1 MSLTSL
7 TTVLAL
13 ALVAQ
18 ISLATRAA
26 AQSPASSCDSSSADS
41 VARNRA
47 RSDTSAARCATTSA
61 RGTML
66 APVEITGHAAGR
78 TGYVVQGA
86 IAATKTATP
95 LVDVPQS
102 ATVVTRQLMDDQS
115 MQSMADVVRYIPG
128 ISIAQ
133 GEGNRDQVTIRGN
146 GSSADFFVDGVR
158 DDAQYFRDLYN
169 LDRVEALKGS
179 NALLFGRGG
188 GGGVLNRV
196 TKQPEWRAIRA
207 LTLEGGSFDDRR
219 GSIDVGQGLSPAVAA
234 RLNAVYEN
242 SGMYRDNVS
251 LTRYGINPTVTFAP
265 GTKHTRITLAYE
277 YFSDD
282 RTADRGI
289 PSYQGL
295 PIRMGVATFFGNP
308 DINYARARVNAADAT
323 ITHEFHSGIRL
334 SNHARFSS
342 YSKHYQNVYPGA
354 VDSSGAM
361 VTLSAYNHSTPRR
374 NIFNQTDATYAL
386 ATGAVHHTL
395 LAGAELGQESSDNV
409 RNTGYFNDSTTSILA
424 PVADPTVYTPVSFRQ
439 SATDANAH
447 TTATTHSLYF
457 QDHVELSI
465 RWQLVAGV
473 RYDHFGIRY
482 HDNRSNVSLNR
493 SDDMIAPRLGVIFK
507 PATPVS
513 IYASRSVSYLP
524 GAGDQF
530 STLTATT
537 QGLRP
542 ERFTNYEV
550 GAKWDVAR
558 RLAFAA
564 ALYRLDRTNTR
575 SPDPVDPTRMLQTGS
590 QRSTGFELGASG
602 RITSAWM
609 IAGGYSHQNAT
620 ITSTT
625 TAAPAGAT
633 VALVPRNTLTL
644 WNKVQVSRTIGAG
657 LGVSH
662 RSDMF
667 AAVNNQVTL
676 PAYTEMDGAL
686 YVTLSRSL
694 RAQLYLENLL
704 DVRYYQ
710 SANNNN
716 NITPGSPRA
725 VRFSIMTA
733 F

>member
-1 MSLTSL
+1 
-7 TTVLAL
+7 
-13 ALVAQ
+13 
-18 ISLATRAA
+18 
-26 AQSPASSCDSSSADS
+26 
-41 VARNRA
+41 
-47 RSDTSAARCATTSA
+47 
-61 RGTML
+61 
-66 APVEITGHAAGR
+66 
-78 TGYVVQGA
+78 GYTVQGA
-86 IAATKTATP
+86 IASTKTATP

-196 TKQPEWRAIRA
+196 IKQPEWRPIRA
-207 LTLEGGSFDDRR
+207 LSLEGGSFDERR
-219 GSIDVGQGLSPAVAA
+219 GSIDIGQGLSPAVAA

-251 LTRYGINPTVTFAP
+251 LTRHGINPTLTIAP
-265 GTKHTRITLAYE
+265 GTKRTRITLGYE

-289 PSYQGL
+289 PSHQGL
-295 PIRMGVATFFGNP
+295 PVRTGVATFFGNP
-308 DINYARARVNAADAT
+308 DINHARARVNAADAT
-323 ITHEFHSGIRL
+323 ITHEFHSGIHL
-334 SNHARFSS
+334 SNHARVTS
-342 YSKHYQNVYPGA
+342 YSKQYQNVYPGG
-354 VDSSGAM
+354 VDSSGAT
-361 VTLSAYNHSTPRR
+361 VTLSAYNHFTPRR

-395 LAGAELGQESSDNV
+395 LAGEELGRESSDNV
-409 RNTGYFNDSTTSILA
+409 RNTGYFSDSTTSILA
-424 PVADPTVYTPVSFRQ
+424 PVAEPTVYTPVSFRQ

-447 TTATTHSLYF
+447 TTATTRSLYV
-457 QDHVELSI
+457 QDHVELST

-493 SDDMIAPRLGVIFK
+493 SDDMIAPRVGVIFK
-507 PATPVS
+507 PMAPAS

-537 QGLRP
+537 RGLRP
-542 ERFTNYEV
+542 ERFTNHEV

-558 RLAFAA
+558 RLALTA

-575 SPDPVDPTRMLQTGS
+575 APDPLDPTRMLQTGS

-609 IAGGYSHQNAT
+609 IAGGYAYQDAT

-625 TAAPAGAT
+625 TAAHAGA
-633 VALVPRNTLTL
+633 
-644 WNKVQVSRTIGAG
+644 
-657 LGVSH
+657 
-662 RSDMF
+662 
-667 AAVNNQVTL
+667 
-676 PAYTEMDGAL
+676 
-686 YVTLSRSL
+686 
-694 RAQLYLENLL
+694 
-704 DVRYYQ
+704 
-710 SANNNN
+710 
-716 NITPGSPRA
+716 
-725 VRFSIMTA
+725 
-733 F
+733 